1 LEYGFI
7 LFTFI
12 YLKNIIVLAYMDFE
26 KLDVELTKIVKLRIK
41 LSEITY
47 ADPEYDDIEEE
58 MHDLEDDLNEEFGDE
73 LESKLEDIYAKL
85 VSDNDV
91 LLPSAYLANNYIPM
105 LPDARGVIT
114 YDVQGREGVPIESEQ
129 FDGQD
134 VRIVLVPN
142 PTRFVMVINGRSLKD
157 LWRSR

>member
-1 LEYGFI
+1 
-7 LFTFI
+7 
-12 YLKNIIVLAYMDFE
+12 MDFE

-85 VSDNDV
+85 VSDNEV
-91 LLPSAYLANNYIPM
+91 LLPSAYLANKYIPM

-114 YDVQGREGVPIESEQ
+114 YDVQGKEGVPIESEQ

>member
-1 LEYGFI
+1 
-7 LFTFI
+7 
-12 YLKNIIVLAYMDFE
+12 MDFE
-26 KLDVELTKIVKLRIK
+26 KLDVELSKIVKMRIK

-47 ADPEYDDIEEE
+47 ADPNYDDIEEE
-58 MHDLEDDLNEEFGDE
+58 LHDLEDDLNEEFGDE
-73 LESKLEDIYAKL
+73 LEGKLEDIYATL

-91 LLPSAYLANNYIPM
+91 LLPSAYLANKYVPM
-105 LPDARGVIT
+105 LPDAQGVIT
-114 YDVQGREGVPIESEQ
+114 YDVQGKEGVPVESEQ

-142 PTRFVMVINGRSLKD
+142 PTRFVMVINGKSLKD

>member
-1 LEYGFI
+1 
-7 LFTFI
+7 
-12 YLKNIIVLAYMDFE
+12 MDFE
-26 KLDVELTKIVKLRIK
+26 KLDVELSKIVKLRIK

-47 ADPEYDDIEEE
+47 ADPNYDDIEEE
-58 MHDLEDDLNEEFGDE
+58 LHDLEDDLNEEYGDE
-73 LESKLEDIYAKL
+73 LESKLEDIYATL

-91 LLPSAYLANNYIPM
+91 LLPSAYLANKYIPM
-105 LPDARGVIT
+105 LPDSRGVVT